1 MSRCYPPKIRY
12 PVLVLMLLFIAACA
26 IQPAAAVK
34 VEGAKIMLDVSPGS
48 TYLFPMAV
56 STKPTDA
63 ATDYAVDVLGFGQS
77 VAGGSYTPLTA
88 VEDTGAY
95 SARAFIAVESPVVHL
110 EPGQRVAFNAT
121 IRVPQDVGEG
131 GRYALIHVHPAT
143 TKGGGQTGFATAI
156 IVPVMLT
163 IKNTTLVETGAITEL
178 GVGDIVAG
186 KPITASTTLKNTGN
200 HHYYSVVN
208 QVTVTD
214 AAGKTVGTAK
224 ADPAAMAVIPGQS
237 VRFDTPVSTP
247 LDVGEYSIKSDML
260 LASGTVLDSST
271 TRITVKEAYIPPFRE
286 AGVKVKPESPATLE
300 VPEGTVIISFPQ
312 GAVLAETTVSVK
324 PYIGTLPDLPAGVQA
339 GTTAF
344 SVDGLSG
351 LLAKDATVTVRYTK
365 TDLDVAGGDASK
377 LVLGRYDRGEAH
389 WTVLPTTVDSNAM
402 SLTTSTNRFSIW
414 VVMAAKGG
422 AASTAAGGSKPG
434 LGLDTSI
441 VFAALGLMIA
451 FVGIYRSR
459 KH

>member
-1 MSRCYPPKIRY
+1 
-12 PVLVLMLLFIAACA
+12 L
-26 IQPAAAVK
+26 
-34 VEGAKIMLDVSPGS
+34 
-48 TYLFPMAV
+48 
-56 STKPTDA
+56 
-63 ATDYAVDVLGFGQS
+63 
-77 VAGGSYTPLTA
+77 
-88 VEDTGAY
+88 
-95 SARAFIAVESPVVHL
+95 
-110 EPGQRVAFNAT
+110 
-121 IRVPQDVGEG
+121 
-131 GRYALIHVHPAT
+131 
-143 TKGGGQTGFATAI
+143 
-156 IVPVMLT
+156 
-163 IKNTTLVETGAITEL
+163 
-178 GVGDIVAG
+178 
-186 KPITASTTLKNTGN
+186 
-200 HHYYSVVN
+200 
-208 QVTVTD
+208 
-214 AAGKTVGTAK
+214 
-224 ADPAAMAVIPGQS
+224 
-237 VRFDTPVSTP
+237 
-247 LDVGEYSIKSDML
+247 L